1 MAVSLTFPTGFKFSY
16 SGDCRPSAAFA
27 DIGKDST
34 VLLHE
39 ATFDD
44 ELKGD
49 ALAKKHSTTSEA
61 LGVGMAMGA
70 RRVVL
75 THFSQRYAKIPVMG
89 NVEGVE
95 AVLEEGTGEEG
106 VDGLGMGDEDMVG
119 GDVDAGATLLN
130 GAPEPH
136 ESRPQTR
143 SRSPTRAL
151 SRHASPVESFVSPK
165 AKDMK
170 VAVAFDYM
178 RVRVGD
184 IAQMEHFTPALL
196 KLYEQEE
203 MDDKV
208 GTIAEVDKEAKAKVA
223 GKAGGKVKEGKGN
236 GKVKGQREDNKGGVG
251 VEGIAGQG
259 KEEVTVAEAMRG

>member
-44 ELKGD
+44 ELQGD

-70 RRVVL
+70 RRVIL

-106 VDGLGMGDEDMVG
+106 AEGLGISDEDMVG
-119 GDVDAGATLLN
+119 GDGDTRATSLN
-130 GAPEPH
+130 GAPEPY
-136 ESRPQTR
+136 ESRPQPR
-143 SRSPTRAL
+143 SRSPSRAL
-151 SRHASPVESFVSPK
+151 SRHVSPVRNSVSSR

-184 IAQMEHFTPALL
+184 IAQMEKFTPALL

-203 MDDKV
+203 LDDKV
-208 GTIAEVDKEAKAKVA
+208 GTIAEVDKEAKATAKAA
-223 GKAGGKVKEGKGN
+223 GKAAGKAKEGKGN
-236 GKVKGQREDNKGGVG
+236 GKVQERGEERSAGVG
-251 VEGIAGQG
+251 GQG
-259 KEEVTVAEAMRG
+259 T